1 MAGLILCYGGGFVRP
16 GSVFWLGLVIL
27 IKGYKDIIQLV
38 SKILRNKM
46 SNTIVANS
54 FFVSGITQNDE
65 LKYHLPLRWKKVRK
79 GDEFRS

>member
-1 MAGLILCYGGGFVRP
+1 
-16 GSVFWLGLVIL
+16 LGLVIL

-54 FFVSGITQNDE
+54 FVVSGITQNDE
-65 LKYHLPLRWKKVRK
+65 LKYHLPLR
-79 GDEFRS
+79 